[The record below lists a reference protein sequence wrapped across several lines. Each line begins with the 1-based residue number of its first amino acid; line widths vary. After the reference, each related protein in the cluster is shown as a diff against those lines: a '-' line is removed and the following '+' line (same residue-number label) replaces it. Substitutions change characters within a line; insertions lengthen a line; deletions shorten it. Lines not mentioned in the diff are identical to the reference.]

1 MWKIGFGFER
11 VGLLA
16 LRFPIVF
23 SLALICL
30 TAFTAFNAATLKFN
44 GNILA
49 VLPKSS
55 PVVDKY
61 YETLG
66 NYRNFSRDVT
76 ILVEADNLATVK
88 GLDTLR
94 DLQLELSFVD
104 GVGSVS
110 SILSVPDFDPVTGDY
125 KSWFPLEITSDAQA
139 KALLNDLVAKYPQV
153 KSLYSEKRK
162 VAVLIAGLD
171 IGIQD
176 DDVASIN
183 SFYELKETALQVVP
197 DNFKVS
203 FTGLTPIGAT
213 IKKAL
218 VSDQIKLTIFGILLG
233 AGISFLIFRNFLAAL
248 ICAMP
253 PIFTALW
260 SIGLF
265 AFFNVQVTFLTTV
278 LPILA
283 LILAFADGIFMYFR
297 WRTANSESI
306 DLIGNLQD
314 SIRRVG
320 PACALTSITT
330 ALAFLSFHY
339 VQSEVLDQFAIMGAG
354 VVLLAFIAVIIG
366 MPLVLYWFVTFGII
380 KPVQTP
386 RPSFQ
391 NFGKNWRVVSLSRP
405 VLISAIGLL
414 LVFVLGSVH
423 NLIEPEY
430 IVTDYVPKQ
439 EEVYYAE
446 TLANDVIGG
455 RSMLLVSI
463 PFGEEGG
470 FLAKG
475 NRDRLSDVEAILTQR
490 FDGDRVLSANSVLK
504 KIKNEAALEN
514 IITLMNSGE
523 AGARSQLLSR
533 DGKSALISV
542 RTASNASVSL
552 VAKDIAWINAEI
564 QKLPY
569 GTSIDISGFPVLM
582 SSEFMGLI
590 NHLRSSL
597 IIAIFLGIFIVGIA
611 TRSVF
616 IAIAAITPNLLPVF
630 AVQFVL
636 YLKGGTLN
644 LAEVISLIIAF
655 GIAID
660 NAVHLI
666 NVYHEEKSCGKE
678 TRHALSAALDEV
690 GPALAAG
697 TVIIC
702 TSILVTQI
710 SVLPVAPALGQLII
724 VTLSV
729 ALFANVTILP
739 ANILT
744 LEYIIKWW
752 NKTKS

>member
-11 VGLLA
+11 IGLLA
-16 LRFPIVF
+16 LRFPIFF
-23 SLALICL
+23 SLALVCL
-30 TAFTAFNAATLKFN
+30 TAFTAFNAVNLKFN

-55 PVVDKY
+55 PIVDQY
-61 YETLG
+61 YKTLG
-66 NYRNFSRDVT
+66 DYRNFSRDVT
-76 ILVEADNLATVK
+76 ILVEADNLASVE
-88 GLDTLR
+88 GIDALR
-94 DLQLELSFVD
+94 NLQLELSLVD
-104 GVGSVS
+104 RVASVS
-110 SILSVPDFDPVTGDY
+110 SILSVPDFDPLTGDY
-125 KSWFPLEITSDAQA
+125 KDWFPLNISSDAEA
-139 KALLNDLVAKYPQV
+139 KLLLNKLVAKYPQV

-162 VAVLIAGLD
+162 VAVLIATLD
-171 IGIQD
+171 VGIQD
-176 DDVASIN
+176 DDVVSIN
-183 SFYELKETALQVVP
+183 SYYELKETALQAVP
-197 DNFKVS
+197 ANFKVS
-203 FTGLTPIGAT
+203 FTGLTPIGAA

-218 VSDQIKLTIFGILLG
+218 VSDQIRLTVFGILLG
-233 AGISFLIFRNFLAAL
+233 AGISFLIFRNLLAAL

-260 SIGLF
+260 SVGLF
-265 AFFNVQVTFLTTV
+265 AYFGVQVTFLTTV

-297 WRTANSESI
+297 WRTFNSENN
-306 DLIGNLQD
+306 DLLGNLQNT
-314 SIRRVG
+314 IIRVG

-330 ALAFLSFHY
+330 ALAFISFHY
-339 VQSEVLDQFAIMGAG
+339 VQSDVLDEFAIMGAG

-366 MPLVLYWFVTFGII
+366 MPLVLYWFVKFGII
-380 KPVQTP
+380 KPIQTP
-386 RPSFQ
+386 KPSFQ
-391 NFGKNWRVVSLSRP
+391 NFGKNWRVISLGRP
-405 VLISAIGLL
+405 VLVSAIGLL

-423 NLIEPEY
+423 NLIKPEY

-439 EEVYYAE
+439 EDVYYAE

-455 RSMLLVSI
+455 RSLLLVSI
-463 PFGEEGG
+463 PFSDDAG
-470 FLAKG
+470 FASEA
-475 NRDRLSDVEAILTQR
+475 NRKRLNEVEIILTQR
-490 FDGDRVLSANSVLK
+490 FDAERIFSANSVLK
-504 KIKNEAALEN
+504 TIKSEIALKKISEL
-514 IITLMNSGE
+514 INSGPS
-523 AGARSQLLSR
+523 GTKSDLLSR
-533 DGKSALISV
+533 DGKFALITV
-542 RTASNASVSL
+542 RTASNASVSA
-552 VAKDIAWINAEI
+552 VAEDISWINNEI
-564 QKLPY
+564 QQLPF
-569 GTSIDISGFPVLM
+569 GNLVTISGFPVLM
-582 SSEFMGLI
+582 SQEFTGLI
-590 NHLRSSL
+590 NQLRSSL
-597 IIAIFLGIFIVGIA
+597 IIAIFLGILIVGIA

-666 NVYHEEKSCGKE
+666 NVYHEEKSFGKE

-729 ALFANVTILP
+729 ALFANITILP

-752 NKTKS
+752 NKA

>member
-16 LRFPIVF
+16 LRFPILF

-30 TAFTAFNAATLKFN
+30 TAFTAFNASTLKFN

-55 PVVDKY
+55 PVVDQY
-61 YETLG
+61 YKTLSD
-66 NYRNFSRDVT
+66 YRNFSRDVT
-76 ILVEADNLATVK
+76 ILVEAENLASVV
-88 GLDTLR
+88 GLDALR
-94 DLQLELSFVD
+94 DLQLELSLVE

-110 SILSVPDFDPVTGDY
+110 SILSVPDFDPETGDY
-125 KSWFPLEITSDAQA
+125 KDWFPLEITSDAEA
-139 KALLNDLVAKYPQV
+139 KSLLTTLVAKYPQV

-183 SFYELKETALQVVP
+183 SFYALKAAALKAVP
-197 DNFKVS
+197 ENFKVS

-218 VSDQIKLTIFGILLG
+218 VSDQIKLTVFGILLG

-265 AFFNVQVTFLTTV
+265 AYFGVQVTFLTTV

-283 LILAFADGIFMYFR
+283 LILAFADGVFLYFR
-297 WRTANSESI
+297 WRTSNSENT
-306 DLIGNLQD
+306 DLIGNLRN
-314 SIRRVG
+314 SIIRVG

-339 VQSEVLDQFAIMGAG
+339 VQSDVLDQFAIMGAG
-354 VVLLAFIAVIIG
+354 VVLLAFVAVIIG
-366 MPLVLYWFVTFGII
+366 MPLVLYWFVKVGII

-391 NFGKNWRVVSLSRP
+391 NFGKNWRVISLSRP

-414 LVFVLGSVH
+414 LVFALGSVH
-423 NLIEPEY
+423 NLIKPEY

-455 RSMLLVSI
+455 RSMLLVSV
-463 PFGEEGG
+463 PFADDDG
-470 FLAKG
+470 FSSKV
-475 NRDRLSDVEAILTQR
+475 NRTRLSDVEGILIQR
-490 FDGDRVLSANSVLK
+490 FDADRVLSANSVLK
-504 KIKNEAALEN
+504 TIKNEVALKK
-514 IITLMNSGE
+514 ITDLIKSGE
-523 AGARSQLLSR
+523 SGTRSQLLSR
-533 DGKSALISV
+533 DGMSALISV
-542 RTASNASVSL
+542 RTASDASVSQ
-552 VAKDIAWINAEI
+552 VAEDISWINDKI
-564 QKLPY
+564 QSLPY
-569 GTSIDISGFPVLM
+569 GNLVTISGFPVLM
-582 SSEFMGLI
+582 SSEFTGLI

-597 IIAIFLGIFIVGIA
+597 IIAIFLGILIVGIA
-611 TRSVF
+611 TRSLF

-630 AVQFVL
+630 AVQFIL

-666 NVYHEEKSCGKE
+666 NVYHEEKSYGKE

-729 ALFANVTILP
+729 ALFANITILP

-752 NKTKS
+752 NKK